1 MTEETPES
9 LIVEKKAE
17 NAKWFRD
24 KAMGYRKTAGDN
36 RELAA
41 SMCKRADELEERAA
55 KFDAAADALEL
66 EVTGAW

>member
-17 NAKWFRD
+17 NAKWFRS
-24 KAMGYRKTAGDN
+24 KAIHYREQAHNKRDLTERMLKD
-36 RELAA
+36 AA
-41 SMCKRADELEERAA
+41 ALEERAA